1 MALRPKANG
10 LATAAMIS
18 FAASNALAAGRSP
31 ALRDAEGYA
40 IATCLSD
47 QSQPF
52 LKAQG
57 EGWGSVVIQRGEGDL
72 SVYRRISDAV
82 RVEMRKGD
90 LMVVHLDADPPRD
103 EAVPVVYCGEIID
116 RPAVRKAID
125 RALVQL
131 APDYRRR

>member
-1 MALRPKANG
+1 MPLRPNAKE
-10 LATAAMIS
+10 LATVAMIS
-18 FAASNALAAGRSP
+18 LAASNARAAGRSP

-40 IATCLSD
+40 IATCLSG
-47 QSQPF
+47 QSQPY

-57 EGWGSVVIQRGEGDL
+57 EGWGSVVIQRGAGDV
-72 SVYRRISDAV
+72 SVYRRISNAV
-82 RVEMRKGD
+82 KAEMRKAD
-90 LMVVHLDADPPRD
+90 MMVVHLDAEPPRD

-116 RPAVRKAID
+116 RPVVRHAID